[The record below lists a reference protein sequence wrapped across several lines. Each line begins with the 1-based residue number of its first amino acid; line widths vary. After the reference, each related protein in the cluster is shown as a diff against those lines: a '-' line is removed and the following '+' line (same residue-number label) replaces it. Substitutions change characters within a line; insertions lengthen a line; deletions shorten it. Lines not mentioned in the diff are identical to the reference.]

1 MISRLRGRVVNISD
15 NVLIIDV
22 QGVAYEAEVTG
33 TTLATVEGHEGEVD
47 VYTHLVVRDDT
58 HALFGFASLAERELF
73 RALIKVNGI
82 GPKLGLTL
90 LSSLTPEEFATSVA
104 DQDVAAM
111 TRVPGV
117 GKKTAERLLMELKDR
132 LDTLPVGFTR
142 GATNKESTAR
152 EAELALVSL
161 GYRPLD
167 AARAI
172 DNVYAAGEPVG
183 ELIRMALQRMLSL
196 IHI

>member
-33 TTLATVEGHEGEVD
+33 TTLATVAGHEGEVD

-132 LDTLPVGFTR
+132 LDTLPVGITR

-172 DNVYAAGEPVG
+172 DNVYAAGEPVE
-183 ELIRMALQRMLSL
+183 ELIRMALRRMMTNA
-196 IHI
+196 

>member
-33 TTLATVEGHEGEVD
+33 TTLATVAGHEGEVD

-73 RALIKVNGI
+73 RALIRVNGI

-132 LDTLPVGFTR
+132 LDTLPVGITR

-161 GYRPLD
+161 GYRPVD

-172 DNVYAAGEPVG
+172 DNVYAAGEPVE
-183 ELIRMALQRMLSL
+183 ELIRMALQRMTTNV
-196 IHI
+196 

>member
-1 MISRLRGRVVNISD
+1 
-15 NVLIIDV
+15 V

-33 TTLATVEGHEGEVD
+33 TTLATVAGQEGEVD

-58 HALFGFASLAERELF
+58 HALFGFSSLAERELF

-90 LSSLTPEEFATSVA
+90 LSSLTPEQFATSVA

-167 AARAI
+167 ASRAI
-172 DNVYAAGEPVG
+172 DNVYAAGEPVE
-183 ELIRMALQRMLSL
+183 ELIRMALQRMTTNA
-196 IHI
+196 

>member
-33 TTLATVEGHEGEVD
+33 TTLATVAGHEGEVD

-90 LSSLTPEEFATSVA
+90 LSSLTPEQFATSVA

-111 TRVPGV
+111 TRVPGI

-132 LDTLPVGFTR
+132 LDTLPVGITR

-172 DNVYAAGEPVG
+172 DNVYAAGEPVE
-183 ELIRMALQRMLSL
+183 ELIRMALQRMTTNA
-196 IHI
+196 

>member
-22 QGVAYEAEVTG
+22 QGVAYEAEVPG
-33 TTLATVEGHEGEVD
+33 ATMAMVAGHEGDVA

-58 HALFGFASLAERELF
+58 HALFGFASLTERELF
-73 RALIKVNGI
+73 RALIRVNGI

-90 LSSLTPEEFATSVA
+90 LSSLTPEEFSASVA

-132 LDTLPVGFTR
+132 LDTLPAG
-142 GATNKESTAR
+142 GARVPTNKESTAR

-172 DNVYAAGEPVG
+172 DNVYSEGEPV
-183 ELIRMALQRMLSL
+183 EALIRMALQRMMSNA
-196 IHI
+196 

>member
-33 TTLATVEGHEGEVD
+33 TTLATVAGHEGEVD

-73 RALIKVNGI
+73 RALIRVNGI

-142 GATNKESTAR
+142 GAPNKESSAR
-152 EAELALVSL
+152 EAELALGSL
-161 GYRPLD
+161 GYRPRA

-172 DNVYAAGEPVG
+172 DNVYAAGEPVE
-183 ELIRMALQRMLSL
+183 ELIRMALQRMVTNA
-196 IHI
+196 

>member
-33 TTLATVEGHEGEVD
+33 TTLATVAGHEGEVD

-90 LSSLTPEEFATSVA
+90 LSSLTPEQFATSVA

-132 LDTLPVGFTR
+132 LDTLPVGITR

-172 DNVYAAGEPVG
+172 DNVYAAGEPVE
-183 ELIRMALQRMLSL
+183 ELIRMALRRMMTNA
-196 IHI
+196 

>member
-33 TTLATVEGHEGEVD
+33 TTLATVAGHEGEVD

-73 RALIKVNGI
+73 RALIRVNGI

-132 LDTLPVGFTR
+132 LDTLPVGITR

-172 DNVYAAGEPVG
+172 DNVYAAGEPVE
-183 ELIRMALQRMLSL
+183 ELIRMALQRMVTNA
-196 IHI
+196 

>member
-33 TTLATVEGHEGEVD
+33 TTLATVVGQEGEVD

-172 DNVYAAGEPVG
+172 DNVYAEGEPVE
-183 ELIRMALQRMLSL
+183 ELIRMALRRMMTNA
-196 IHI
+196 

>member
-1 MISRLRGRVVNISD
+1 MIR
-15 NVLIIDV
+15 
-22 QGVAYEAEVTG
+22 
-33 TTLATVEGHEGEVD
+33 
-47 VYTHLVVRDDT
+47 
-58 HALFGFASLAERELF
+58 
-73 RALIKVNGI
+73 VNGI

-132 LDTLPVGFTR
+132 LDTLPVGASR
-142 GATNKESTAR
+142 AVTNKESTAR

-161 GYRPLD
+161 G
-167 AARAI
+167 
-172 DNVYAAGEPVG
+172 
-183 ELIRMALQRMLSL
+183 
-196 IHI
+196 

>member
-33 TTLATVEGHEGEVD
+33 TTLATVVGHEGEVD

-73 RALIKVNGI
+73 RALIRVNGI

-90 LSSLTPEEFATSVA
+90 LSSLSPEEFAASVA

-132 LDTLPVGFTR
+132 LDTLPVGIIR
-142 GATNKESTAR
+142 GAVNKESTAR

-172 DNVYAAGEPVG
+172 DNVYAAGEPVE
-183 ELIRMALQRMLSL
+183 ELIRLALQRMMTNA
-196 IHI
+196 

>member
-33 TTLATVEGHEGEVD
+33 TTLATVVGQEGEVD

-90 LSSLTPEEFATSVA
+90 LSSLTPEQFAASVA

-172 DNVYAAGEPVG
+172 DNVYAAGEPVE
-183 ELIRMALQRMLSL
+183 ELIRMALRRMMTNA
-196 IHI
+196 

>member
-33 TTLATVEGHEGEVD
+33 TTLATVVGQEGEVD

-73 RALIKVNGI
+73 RALIRVNGI

-90 LSSLTPEEFATSVA
+90 LSSLTPEEFAASVA

-132 LDTLPVGFTR
+132 LDTLPVGIIR
-142 GATNKESTAR
+142 GAVNKESTAR

-172 DNVYAAGEPVG
+172 DNVYAAGEPVE
-183 ELIRMALQRMLSL
+183 ELIRLALQRMMTNA
-196 IHI
+196 

>member
-33 TTLATVEGHEGEVD
+33 TTLATVAGHEGEVD

-73 RALIKVNGI
+73 RALIRVNGI

-90 LSSLTPEEFATSVA
+90 LSSLTPEQFAASVA

-132 LDTLPVGFTR
+132 LDTLPVGITR

-172 DNVYAAGEPVG
+172 DNVYAAGEPVE
-183 ELIRMALQRMLSL
+183 ELIRMALQRMTTNV
-196 IHI
+196 

>member
-1 MISRLRGRVVNISD
+1 MISRLRGRVVNVSD

-33 TTLATVEGHEGEVD
+33 TTLATVVDHEGEVD

-73 RALIKVNGI
+73 RALIRVNGI

-90 LSSLTPEEFATSVA
+90 LSSLTPEEFAASVA

-132 LDTLPVGFTR
+132 LDTLPVGIIR
-142 GATNKESTAR
+142 GAVNKESTAR

-172 DNVYAAGEPVG
+172 DNVYAAGEPVE
-183 ELIRMALQRMLSL
+183 ELIRLALQRMMTNA
-196 IHI
+196 

>member
-33 TTLATVEGHEGEVD
+33 TTLATVAGHEGEVD

-73 RALIKVNGI
+73 RALIRVNGI

-90 LSSLTPEEFATSVA
+90 LSSLTPEEFAASVA

-132 LDTLPVGFTR
+132 LDTLPVGITR

-161 GYRPLD
+161 GYRPLA

-172 DNVYAAGEPVG
+172 DNVYAAGEPVE
-183 ELIRMALQRMLSL
+183 ELIRMALQRMTTNV
-196 IHI
+196 

>member
-33 TTLATVEGHEGEVD
+33 TTLATVAGHEGEVD

-73 RALIKVNGI
+73 RALIRVNGI

-132 LDTLPVGFTR
+132 LDTLPVGITR

-172 DNVYAAGEPVG
+172 DNVYAAGEPVE
-183 ELIRMALQRMLSL
+183 ELIRMALRRMMTNA
-196 IHI
+196 

>member
-1 MISRLRGRVVNISD
+1 MYKR
-15 NVLIIDV
+15 
-22 QGVAYEAEVTG
+22 Q
-33 TTLATVEGHEGEVD
+33 

-58 HALFGFASLAERELF
+58 HALYGFSSLAERELF
-73 RALIKVNGI
+73 RALIRVNGI

-132 LDTLPVGFTR
+132 LDTLPVGASR
-142 GATNKESTAR
+142 AVTNKESTAR

-161 GYRPLD
+161 GYRPVE
-167 AARAI
+167 AARAV
-172 DNVYAAGEPVG
+172 DNVYEPGEPVE
-183 ELIRMALQRMLSL
+183 ELIRMALQRMMTST
-196 IHI
+196 

>member
-33 TTLATVEGHEGEVD
+33 TTLATVVGQEGEVD

-172 DNVYAAGEPVG
+172 DNVYAAGEPVE
-183 ELIRMALQRMLSL
+183 ELIRMALRRMMTNA
-196 IHI
+196 

>member
-33 TTLATVEGHEGEVD
+33 TTLATVAGHEGEVD

-90 LSSLTPEEFATSVA
+90 LSSLTPEQFATSVA

-132 LDTLPVGFTR
+132 LDTLPVGITR

-172 DNVYAAGEPVG
+172 DNVYAAGEPVE
-183 ELIRMALQRMLSL
+183 ELIRMALQRMTTNA
-196 IHI
+196 

>member
-33 TTLATVEGHEGEVD
+33 TTLATVADHEGEVD

-73 RALIKVNGI
+73 RALIRVNGI

-172 DNVYAAGEPVG
+172 DNVYAAGEPVE
-183 ELIRMALQRMLSL
+183 ELIRMALQRMVTNA
-196 IHI
+196 

>member
-33 TTLATVEGHEGEVD
+33 TTLATVAGHEGEVD

-73 RALIKVNGI
+73 RALIRVNGI

-132 LDTLPVGFTR
+132 LDTLPVGITR

-172 DNVYAAGEPVG
+172 DNVYAAGEPVE
-183 ELIRMALQRMLSL
+183 ELIRMALQRMTTNV
-196 IHI
+196 

>member
-33 TTLATVEGHEGEVD
+33 TTLATVAGHEGEVD

-132 LDTLPVGFTR
+132 LDTLPVGITR

-172 DNVYAAGEPVG
+172 DNVYAAGEPVE
-183 ELIRMALQRMLSL
+183 ELIRMALQRMTTNV
-196 IHI
+196 

>member
-1 MISRLRGRVVNISD
+1 
-15 NVLIIDV
+15 
-22 QGVAYEAEVTG
+22 
-33 TTLATVEGHEGEVD
+33 
-47 VYTHLVVRDDT
+47 
-58 HALFGFASLAERELF
+58 
-73 RALIKVNGI
+73 
-82 GPKLGLTL
+82 
-90 LSSLTPEEFATSVA
+90 
-104 DQDVAAM
+104 M

-167 AARAI
+167 AVRAI
-172 DNVYAAGEPVG
+172 DNVYAAGEPVE
-183 ELIRMALQRMLSL
+183 ELIRMALQRMVTNA
-196 IHI
+196 

>member
-33 TTLATVEGHEGEVD
+33 TTLATVVGQEGEVD

-73 RALIKVNGI
+73 RALIRVNGI

-172 DNVYAAGEPVG
+172 DNVYAAGEPVE
-183 ELIRMALQRMLSL
+183 ELIRMALRRMMTNA
-196 IHI
+196 

>member
-33 TTLATVEGHEGEVD
+33 TTLATVADHEGEVD

-73 RALIKVNGI
+73 RALIRVNGI

-142 GATNKESTAR
+142 GATSKESTAR

-172 DNVYAAGEPVG
+172 DNVYAAGEPVE
-183 ELIRMALQRMLSL
+183 ELIRMALQRMVTNA
-196 IHI
+196 

>member
-33 TTLATVEGHEGEVD
+33 TTLATVAGHEGEVD

-82 GPKLGLTL
+82 VPKLGLTL
-90 LSSLTPEEFATSVA
+90 LSSLTPEQFAASVA

-132 LDTLPVGFTR
+132 LDTLPVGITR

-172 DNVYAAGEPVG
+172 DNVYAAGEPVE
-183 ELIRMALQRMLSL
+183 ELIRMALQRMTTNV
-196 IHI
+196 

>member
-33 TTLATVEGHEGEVD
+33 TTLATVVGQEGEVD

-73 RALIKVNGI
+73 RALIRVNGI

-132 LDTLPVGFTR
+132 LDTLPVGIIR
-142 GATNKESTAR
+142 GAVNKESTAR

-172 DNVYAAGEPVG
+172 DNVYAAGEPVE
-183 ELIRMALQRMLSL
+183 ELIRLALQRMMTNA
-196 IHI
+196 

>member
-1 MISRLRGRVVNISD
+1 MISRLRGRVVNISG

-33 TTLATVEGHEGEVD
+33 TALATVAGHEGEVD

-58 HALFGFASLAERELF
+58 QTLYGFASLAERELF
-73 RALIKVNGI
+73 RALIRVNGI

-132 LDTLPVGFTR
+132 LDTLPIGTIR
-142 GATNKESTAR
+142 PSKKESSAR

-161 GYRPLD
+161 GYRPLE

-172 DNVYAAGEPVG
+172 DNVYAAGEPVE
-183 ELIRMALQRMLSL
+183 ELIRMALQRMTTSA
-196 IHI
+196 

>member
-1 MISRLRGRVVNISD
+1 MISRLRGRGVNISD
-15 NVLIIDV
+15 NVLSVDV

-33 TTLATVEGHEGEVD
+33 ATLAMVAGHEGDVD
-47 VYTHLVVRDDT
+47 VYTHRVVRDDT
-58 HALFGFASLAERELF
+58 HALYGFASLAERELF
-73 RALIKVNGI
+73 RALIRVNGI

-90 LSSLTPEEFATSVA
+90 LSSLTPEEFAASVA

-117 GKKTAERLLMELKDR
+117 GKKTAERLLLELKDR
-132 LDTLPVGFTR
+132 LDTLPVELARVG
-142 GATNKESTAR
+142 TNKESAAR

-172 DNVYAAGEPVG
+172 DNVYTVGEPVE
-183 ELIRMALQRMLSL
+183 ELIRLALQRMMTNA
-196 IHI
+196 

>member
-33 TTLATVEGHEGEVD
+33 TSLATVAGHEGEVD

-73 RALIKVNGI
+73 RALIRVNGI

-132 LDTLPVGFTR
+132 LDTLPVGITR

-172 DNVYAAGEPVG
+172 DNVYAAGEPVE
-183 ELIRMALQRMLSL
+183 ELIRMALQRMVTNA
-196 IHI
+196 

>member
-33 TTLATVEGHEGEVD
+33 TTLATVAGHEGEVD

-132 LDTLPVGFTR
+132 LDTLPVGITR

-172 DNVYAAGEPVG
+172 DNVYAAGEPVE
-183 ELIRMALQRMLSL
+183 ELIRMALQRMTTNA
-196 IHI
+196 

>member
-1 MISRLRGRVVNISD
+1 MIRRLRGRLVNISD

-33 TTLATVEGHEGEVD
+33 TTLATVAGHEGEVD

-73 RALIKVNGI
+73 RALIRVNGI

-132 LDTLPVGFTR
+132 LDTLPVGITR

-172 DNVYAAGEPVG
+172 DNVYAAGEPVE
-183 ELIRMALQRMLSL
+183 ELIRMALQRMTTNV
-196 IHI
+196 